1 MRLLASA
8 LFAVIVL
15 VLGSAAASGATATVI
30 RAADPE
36 KGKVVVFG
44 CPATPYAKLT
54 GSGSSHRFQPE
65 GGPGAMRSQV
75 FETAASPIAEPGTG
89 IAYRE
94 VVVPVPLGFTAGWL
108 PERCFHLAVPE
119 AVSSCATPVYNDS
132 GSNDGYVMLSE
143 SGFTVA
149 RGEVVYPPRLLGT
162 TGDYDLVNTHR
173 PGVTGLVPHRCL
185 SLAGTS
191 ARLPAS
197 AGTTTIRYR
206 ILPGAAPKPH

>member
-8 LFAVIVL
+8 LFVAIVL
-15 VLGSAAASGATATVI
+15 ALGTAAASGATPTTI

-54 GSGSSHRFQPE
+54 GSGSAHRFQPST
-65 GGPGAMRSQV
+65 GPGAVRSQV
-75 FETAASPIAEPGTG
+75 FETAASPVTEPGTG
-89 IAYRE
+89 TAYRE
-94 VVVPVPLGFTAGWL
+94 VVVPVVLGFSSGWL

-119 AVSSCATPVYNDS
+119 AVVTCVTPVYTDNGTAD
-132 GSNDGYVMLSE
+132 DGFVMLAE

-149 RGEVVYPPRLLGT
+149 RGEIVYPPRLLGA

-185 SLAGTS
+185 TLAGTS
-191 ARLPAS
+191 ARIPT
-197 AGTTTIRYR
+197 GTTPVKYR
-206 ILPGAAPKPH
+206 VVPAAAAKPH